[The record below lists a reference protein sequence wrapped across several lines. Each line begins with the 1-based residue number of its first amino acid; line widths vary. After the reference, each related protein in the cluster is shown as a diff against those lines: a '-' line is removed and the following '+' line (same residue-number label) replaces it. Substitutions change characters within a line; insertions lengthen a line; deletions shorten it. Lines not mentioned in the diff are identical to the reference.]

1 MPDGFS
7 ILSLTL
13 GPIWAFAN
21 GLIVE
26 HIVIMMVFAIPAALA
41 GMAGI
46 GLVAALIVCAG
57 FVYFAKIAHKLRA
70 KDLLR
75 YGYAK
80 VATIESSSAR
90 NALRGWAE
98 SDDAARFL
106 ETGVV
111 QARDS

>member
-1 MPDGFS
+1 M
-7 ILSLTL
+7 L

-21 GLIVE
+21 GLVLE
-26 HIVIMMVFAIPAALA
+26 YVFVTLILAIPAVLA

-46 GLVAALIVCAG
+46 EPAAVLILCAG
-57 FVYFAKIAHKLRA
+57 YVYFAKIAHKLRA

-90 NALRGWAE
+90 NALREWAE

-106 ETGVV
+106 ETGVARV
-111 QARDS
+111 RDS